1 MSRRIATAVA
11 IAAAA
16 ALALAGCSGS
26 GGGASAEKITF
37 DKDTKAKI
45 SFSWW
50 GNDDRAAR
58 FEKAIAGFNKEY
70 PNVEVVR
77 NFNAWGDYW
86 TARNTEAAGH
96 SLPDVVMMDAGYLG
110 EYSSKG
116 LLLDLTPYRDN
127 LLPLKGVTDNVLGS
141 GTVDGKLQSV
151 PLGTN
156 AWSMMYNKD
165 VLDKLGIAYPT
176 DDMTWD
182 ELDAFIKKVDAAGA
196 SSDPKIYGAE
206 DYTGGFPNF
215 IYHLMQKKNPVFT
228 KDGKPAFTNKDVTSY
243 LDSAS
248 SLRKAGEFYPID
260 RSISL
265 SPSGGFLAGETAIW
279 FNFSTTVLLAMTD
292 AGTQNI
298 GMVTPPLEDGQKSHI
313 LAPKPSMLLSVSAN
327 SKQPQAAAA
336 FVNYLVTSPDV
347 ATIFGTSLGTPATQ
361 EGRDAVDQQPADTVN
376 LDYLDSIKKQLTA
389 SYPILPAGYGTIE
402 AKWGD
407 LHQQLQYGQI
417 TTKQFADE
425 FFSEMSMALGS

>member
-1 MSRRIATAVA
+1 MSRRIIATVA
-11 IAAAA
+11 FAAAA
-16 ALALAGCSGS
+16 ALALAGCSG
-26 GGGASAEKITF
+26 GGGSKTTEVTF
-37 DKDTKAKI
+37 DKNTEAKI

-58 FEKAIAGFNKEY
+58 FEQAIAGFNKEY
-70 PNVEVVR
+70 PKVKVVR

-96 SLPDVVMMDAGYLG
+96 ALPDVVMMDAGYLG
-110 EYSSKG
+110 EYASKG

-165 VLDKLGIAYPT
+165 LLDKLGIAYPT
-176 DDMTWD
+176 GDMTWD
-182 ELDAFIKKVDAAGA
+182 ELNSFIKKVDVAGA

-215 IYHLMQKKNPVFT
+215 INHLMQKKNAVFT
-228 KDGKPAFTNKDVTSY
+228 KDGQPAFTKKDVTAY

-248 SLRKAGEFYPID
+248 SLRKAGDFYPVA
-260 RSISL
+260 RSIAL
-265 SPSGGFLAGETAIW
+265 SPSGGFLAGESAIW
-279 FNFSTTVLLAMTD
+279 FNFSTTVLQGMTD
-292 AGTQNI
+292 TGTENI
-298 GMVTPPLEDGQKSHI
+298 GMVTPPLDDGKKSHI
-313 LAPKPSMLLSVSAN
+313 LAPKPSMLLSVAAN

-336 FVNYLVTSPDV
+336 LVNYLVTSPDV
-347 ATIFGTSLGTPATQ
+347 AKIFGTSLGTPATQ
-361 EGRDAVDQQPADTVN
+361 AGRDAVDQQPADTVN
-376 LDYLDSIKKQLTA
+376 LDYLDSIKKELTA

-402 AKWGD
+402 AKWSD

-417 TTKQFADE
+417 TSKQFADE
-425 FFSEMSMALGS
+425 LFSEMSLALGS